1 MTNKIT
7 NLISNS
13 KAKLSA
19 LSLAIAGG
27 VLVAG
32 NAFAAVDPDVASTT
46 QTMVSTMKEN
56 VTGVITTNISQ
67 IVIVGVIIFSLTFV
81 WRLARKFMK

>member
-1 MTNKIT
+1 MINKIK
-7 NLISNS
+7 NLISVGQ
-13 KAKLSA
+13 AKTAA
-19 LSLAIAGG
+19 LLTAVVGG
-27 VLVAG
+27 ALVAG

-46 QTMVSTMKEN
+46 QQMVSTMKEN

>member
-1 MTNKIT
+1 MTNKIK
-7 NLISNS
+7 NLISTS
-13 KAKLSA
+13 QAKTA
-19 LSLAIAGG
+19 SLLTAVIGG

-46 QTMVSTMKEN
+46 QQMVSVMKEN

-81 WRLARKFMK
+81 WRLTRKFMK